1 MILIKPFES
10 RDQEA
15 VRRLILAGLA
25 EHWGEIDPGLNPD
38 LDDIAASYED
48 ATFLVAWLDGRIV
61 GSGALV
67 PRSDEAAEIV
77 GMSVVS
83 ELRGRGIGQSML
95 NRLCQEAAE
104 AGFRR
109 LVLETTST
117 WEDVIEFYKRFGFR
131 MTHTREG
138 PFGGRGPPR
147 TRTAPGAGAARF
159 MKRKILLV
167 VSTRPNFMKVAP
179 ILARLR
185 QRPEEFDTCLVH
197 TGQHYDALLSD
208 VFFDDL
214 DLPAPDHH
222 LGAGSGTHGVQTG
235 RILAAFDPVLIEEKP
250 DLVVVVGDVTGT
262 MACALGAVKLHVPV
276 AHVEAGLRS
285 RDRRMPEEINRI
297 VTDAVSDYLF
307 TPSRDADANLR
318 AEGIPAERIH
328 CVGNVMVDSLRTAL
342 KSLHRSTAL
351 EDLGLEPRG
360 YALLTLHRDFNVD
373 SEERLRQALDAVE
386 RVQRRLPVVFPVHPR
401 TRARIE
407 SFGLQPRLA
416 QAPNLRLIEPVGYL
430 DALRPAEGGAPR
442 ALGLGR
448 PAGGVDRL
456 RGPVPDPAAKHRTA
470 RHRGGGHG
478 YRRRPRRR
486 PDRAR
491 DRSGAGRELQEGRR
505 PRAVGRRRGP
515 AHRRRAR
522 RTALHLGA
530 QLARR
535 YLIPHPAGSRGFS
548 SITRIRP
555 LPSASITYRSAQNPF
570 PSATKRILEPS
581 GDQLGALRK
590 LVRTS
595 PKMLSSVRTV

>member
-1 MILIKPFES
+1 
-10 RDQEA
+10 
-15 VRRLILAGLA
+15 
-25 EHWGEIDPGLNPD
+25 
-38 LDDIAASYED
+38 
-48 ATFLVAWLDGRIV
+48 
-61 GSGALV
+61 
-67 PRSDEAAEIV
+67 
-77 GMSVVS
+77 
-83 ELRGRGIGQSML
+83 
-95 NRLCQEAAE
+95 
-104 AGFRR
+104 
-109 LVLETTST
+109 
-117 WEDVIEFYKRFGFR
+117 
-131 MTHTREG
+131 
-138 PFGGRGPPR
+138 
-147 TRTAPGAGAARF
+147 

-185 QRPEEFDTCLVH
+185 RRTEEFDTCLVH

-208 VFFDDL
+208 VFFEDL

-297 VTDAVSDYLF
+297 VTDAVSDHLF
-307 TPSRDADANLR
+307 TPSPDADANLR

-407 SFGLQPRLA
+407 SFGLQQRLA
-416 QAPNLRLIEPVGYL
+416 QMPNLRLIEPVGYL
-430 DALRPAEGGAPR
+430 DALRLQKEA
-442 ALGLGR
+442 GLVLSDS
-448 PAGGVDRL
+448 AG
-456 RGPVPDPAAKHRTA
+456 
-470 RHRGGGHG
+470 
-478 YRRRPRRR
+478 
-486 PDRAR
+486 
-491 DRSGAGRELQEGRR
+491 LQEESTVFGVPCLTLR
-505 PRAVGRRRGP
+505 PNTERPVTVEVGTATVVDLDADLIERETDRVLDGSYKKGAVPELWDG
-515 AHRRRAR
+515 AAAR
-522 RTALHLGA
+522 RIVDV
-530 QLARR
+530 LAER
-535 YLIPHPAGSRGFS
+535 LFI
-548 SITRIRP
+548 
-555 LPSASITYRSAQNPF
+555 
-570 PSATKRILEPS
+570 
-581 GDQLGALRK
+581 
-590 LVRTS
+590 
-595 PKMLSSVRTV
+595 